1 MAKLKIPPQILLV
14 EGKDDQHVMWNLCKH
29 YNLPENFVVE
39 NKEGVTNVLEAFEAE
54 IASPAKT
61 CVGIVI
67 DADTDLV
74 ARWAAISSILVRSGY
89 KEVPTSPN
97 LNGIII
103 SQEDKPTIGIW
114 LMPNNSLPG
123 ELEDFIAFL
132 VPQRESNLLWT
143 YASQCLDGLPKT
155 AERYP
160 EQDRSKA
167 HVHTWLA
174 WQNEPGKP
182 LGQAITARYID
193 ANAPDARQLIEWL
206 RGLFINPAAELSN

>member
-1 MAKLKIPPQILLV
+1 MAKQKIPSQILLV

-39 NKEGVTNVLEAFEAE
+39 NKEGVTNVLETFEAE
-54 IASPAKT
+54 IASPGKA
-61 CVGIVI
+61 CVGIFI
-67 DADTDLV
+67 DADTDLD

-97 LNGIII
+97 PNGTIITQI
-103 SQEDKPTIGIW
+103 EKPTIGVW

-132 VPQRESNLLWT
+132 VPQREYNTLWS
-143 YASQCLDGLPKT
+143 YAAHCLDRLPET
-155 AERYP
+155 PLRYP

-193 ANAPDARQLIEWL
+193 ANAPDAKQLIEWL
-206 RGLFINPAAELSN
+206 RSLFINPAAELSN